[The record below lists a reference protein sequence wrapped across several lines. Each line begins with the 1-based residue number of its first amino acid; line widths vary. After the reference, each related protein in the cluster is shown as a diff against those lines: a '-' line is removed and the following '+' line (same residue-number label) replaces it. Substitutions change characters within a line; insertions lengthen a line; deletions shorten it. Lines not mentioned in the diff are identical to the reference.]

1 MRPKLLGVLSSLC
14 LPALS
19 ALPALAAPPPAPPP
33 NPVNQVVQK
42 LVPVVQLAARGTTHI
57 HYDFVGFCDTCDFDQ
72 ARTVSRQ
79 IAVYGNHRLHS
90 DDAFNELWQ
99 PGAFAQTV
107 SGLVSPQLFAQFQAD
122 LAAADLAHQPDACS
136 VPIVYHSTVQ
146 NGQFAVSTS
155 LDHDYAL
162 TWYGPGTALRTLNLV
177 HDAAPC
183 SVELRRVVLDVLA
196 MEQEVLGDTP
206 HVNAG

>member
-1 MRPKLLGVLSSLC
+1 MRPKLLGVSASLC
-14 LPALS
+14 FS
-19 ALPALAAPPPAPPP
+19 ALTALAAPPPAPAQAPI
-33 NPVNQVVQK
+33 NQVVQR

-57 HYDFVGFCDTCDFDQ
+57 HFGFVGFCDTCDFDQ
-72 ARTVSRQ
+72 ARAVSRQ
-79 IAVYGNHRLHS
+79 IAVYSNHRLHA

-99 PGAFAQTV
+99 PGAFAQTA
-107 SGLVSPQLFAQFQAD
+107 SGVVSPQLFAQLQAD
-122 LAAADLAHQPDACS
+122 LAAADLAHQPDGCS

-146 NGQFAVSTS
+146 NGQFDVSTS

-162 TWYGPGTALRTLNLV
+162 TWYGPGAVLRTLNLL

-183 SVELRRVVLDVLA
+183 STELRRVIADVLA

-206 HVNAG
+206 HVDAG

>member
-1 MRPKLLGVLSSLC
+1 MRPKLLGVSVSLC
-14 LPALS
+14 VS
-19 ALPALAAPPPAPPP
+19 ALAAIAPALAAPAAAPAPA
-33 NPVNQVVQK
+33 NQVVER

-57 HYDFVGFCDTCDFDQ
+57 HYGFVGFCDTCDFDQ
-72 ARTVSRQ
+72 ARAVSRQ
-79 IAVYGNHRLHS
+79 IAVYTNHRLHS

-107 SGLVSPQLFAQFQAD
+107 SGLVSPQLFAQLQAD

-146 NGQFAVSTS
+146 NGQFNVSTS

-162 TWYGPGTALRTLNLV
+162 TWYGPGAALRTLQLA

-183 SVELRRVVLDVLA
+183 STELRRVVLDILA
-196 MEQEVLGDTP
+196 MEQEVLGDTS